1 MSWRRKGWIIKIGK
15 EEEERKKDGQGRA
28 LAIDCYCIPGD
39 RAVITMS
46 CFELGRC
53 QCPSSW
59 RRLMEEMLLTTKQ
72 SSHISIFQMPT
83 ELCILWK
90 K

>member
-59 RRLMEEMLLTTKQ
+59 RRLMEEMLLTTEQ
-72 SSHISIFQMPT
+72 SSHISIFQMLT